1 MVKEAIFTLQAGF
14 MRMVRSTNS
23 KMILELI
30 LDGPIALGV
39 KGEDNKKL
47 RIVVISRYG
56 LLKFISKFEMK
67 INIER

>member
-1 MVKEAIFTLQAGF
+1 
-14 MRMVRSTNS
+14 
-23 KMILELI
+23 MILEFI

-39 KGEDNKKL
+39 RGEDNKKL
-47 RIVVISRYG
+47 RIVVIPRYG